1 MLAGDFLSLNSV
13 AIVWIGSY
21 FQFDLFT
28 EGVKNMMSFLS
39 RMKVRYGKLVAIVS
53 LFTLLSFPI
62 AGIAQNLGTAPAVGK
77 AVQGQQATQVEGAV
91 LNVVNWVCNVI
102 CPVIAAGCFVSA
114 AFKYQAGRPHMS
126 SVVGGGIFLAVSA
139 VTRLIEYFIAQGTA
153 GVGSGL
159 HQIPRIFTDPTT
171 VAALQHLVRNV

>member
-1 MLAGDFLSLNSV
+1 MVSL
-13 AIVWIGSY
+13 
-21 FQFDLFT
+21 
-28 EGVKNMMSFLS
+28 LS

-53 LFTLLSFPI
+53 LFTLLSFPM

-114 AFKYQAGRPHMS
+114 AFKYQAANAAHVQHRWWRRLPCGLGRHAIDRVLHRARVRLEL
-126 SVVGGGIFLAVSA
+126 VVVS
-139 VTRLIEYFIAQGTA
+139 TSTPYFHRPGHSC
-153 GVGSGL
+153 G
-159 HQIPRIFTDPTT
+159 
-171 VAALQHLVRNV
+171 LQHL

>member
-1 MLAGDFLSLNSV
+1 MLSILSQLK
-13 AIVWIGSY
+13 A
-21 FQFDLFT
+21 
-28 EGVKNMMSFLS
+28 
-39 RMKVRYGKLVAIVS
+39 RYGKFASCVA
-53 LFTLLSFPI
+53 LFTLLAMPM
-62 AGIAQNLGTAPAVGK
+62 AGVAQNLGSAPAVNK

-102 CPVIAAGCFVSA
+102 CPVIAATCFVSA

-153 GVGSGL
+153 GVSSSL
-159 HQIPRIFTDPTT
+159 HQLPIFSHPIT
-171 VAALQHLVRNV
+171 VAALQHVARIA

>member
-1 MLAGDFLSLNSV
+1 MVSL
-13 AIVWIGSY
+13 
-21 FQFDLFT
+21 
-28 EGVKNMMSFLS
+28 LS
-39 RMKVRYGKLVAIVS
+39 RLKVRYGKIVS
-53 LFTLLSFPI
+53 CVALFTLLALPM

-139 VTRLIEYFIAQGTA
+139 VTRLIEYFIAQGTS
-153 GVGSGL
+153 GVSSGL
-159 HQIPRIFTDPTT
+159 HQLPILTHPATI
-171 VAALQHLVRNV
+171 AALQHLVRIA